1 MGSPGHLV
9 NANYVNALPNYN
21 RDSLFDT
28 AAKLYGIKPENVCCV
43 IQLKTEIFADT
54 ELSEWLR
61 DQLNATMN
69 TRDAMDVLKFN
80 LHQARPLVLILR
92 DGDEAEADREE
103 TLEKLNNLKTM
114 RSILEGFKLVCVE
127 HEKLTTVLDGL
138 SRRKHNLDHNLG
150 RIKAWRKAW
159 NIAQGIVK
167 FGVTVLSVLI
177 PVAGLRPAATAAN
190 NGAGGVVALLQPL
203 VDSHLAGQQSSCE
216 DEIDLIEK
224 ILSEAC
230 FIFHRVKSAP
240 RSCGGVAK

>member
-43 IQLKTEIFADT
+43 IQLKSEIFADT

-114 RSILEGFKLVCVE
+114 RYK
-127 HEKLTTVLDGL
+127 K
-138 SRRKHNLDHNLG
+138 
-150 RIKAWRKAW
+150 KA
-159 NIAQGIVK
+159 
-167 FGVTVLSVLI
+167 LI
-177 PVAGLRPAATAAN
+177 
-190 NGAGGVVALLQPL
+190 
-203 VDSHLAGQQSSCE
+203 S
-216 DEIDLIEK
+216 LIN
-224 ILSEAC
+224 
-230 FIFHRVKSAP
+230 
-240 RSCGGVAK
+240 